1 MYAAGLNDET
11 PFTFANAVP
20 GLKFFWTST
29 NPDVCQVKSVYVLV
43 SDVNFFKAKRV
54 FVKNV
59 LVQTKKILI
68 EICNFNSLPLSALFG
83 INYFAPIY

>member
-43 SDVNFFKAKRV
+43 SDVNFFKAKKV
-54 FVKNV
+54 FVKNIV
-59 LVQTKKILI
+59 VQTKKILL
-68 EICNFNSLPLSALFG
+68 EICNWF
-83 INYFAPIY
+83 

>member
-1 MYAAGLNDET
+1 MYATGLNDET

-43 SDVNFFKAKRV
+43 SEF
-54 FVKNV
+54 
-59 LVQTKKILI
+59 
-68 EICNFNSLPLSALFG
+68 
-83 INYFAPIY
+83 

>member
-43 SDVNFFKAKRV
+43 SEEFW
-54 FVKNV
+54 KNIV
-59 LVQTKKILI
+59 VQTKKILL
-68 EICNFNSLPLSALFG
+68 EICN
-83 INYFAPIY
+83 

>member
-43 SDVNFFKAKRV
+43 SEEFW
-54 FVKNV
+54 KNIV
-59 LVQTKKILI
+59 VQTKKILL
-68 EICNFNSLPLSALFG
+68 EICNWF
-83 INYFAPIY
+83 